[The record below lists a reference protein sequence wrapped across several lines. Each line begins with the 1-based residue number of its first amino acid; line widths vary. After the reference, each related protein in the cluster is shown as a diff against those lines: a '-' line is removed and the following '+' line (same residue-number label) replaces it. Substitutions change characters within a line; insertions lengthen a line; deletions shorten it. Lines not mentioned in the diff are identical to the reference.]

1 MPLKTEPNVPKPCA
15 ARDRSEQLAAM
26 AVEPLDVLVVGG
38 GITGVGVALD
48 AATRGLRVGIVE
60 RDDWACGTSSRSSKM
75 IHGGLRYLASGDVG
89 VVRESLRE
97 RARIQRNAEHLVRPL
112 SMLLPIYGGGPVP
125 LQRLKLGAG
134 LWAYEALGHRRAAG
148 SLHEWRSLDELTRL
162 VPGIALQSPAGGG
175 RLRGA
180 QHYHDASADDVRLV
194 LAVLRTAL
202 AHDALAANGTP
213 VLRLLRDGERVVGAV
228 VGGDA
233 VEGVPGARA
242 GELELEAKVVVN
254 ATGVWADE
262 ILRSGDSDAPVGFRV
277 LPSKGIHLTVRRD
290 RAGIESGI
298 AFFEQTGNSNV
309 FLEPWQDDLA
319 FIGTTDA
326 PYDGDIA
333 APMATDEEVD
343 WLLGKV
349 NQFLRTPL
357 AREDVV
363 STWAGLRPLVM
374 PDTTVDGAS
383 KDLSRR
389 HLLVDRAGILTIT
402 GGKLTAYR
410 SMAEHTVDA
419 AMHQLGRKGSSQ
431 TRELRLEGSRP
442 LALAAEVDDVA
453 TRLGIERTD
462 ARHLLRRHGTN
473 VEHLLQLVAER
484 PELAARVHPDRPYI
498 AAEVV
503 WAVSHEQARDVE
515 DVLERRTRIALEVA
529 DPGRAAAA
537 VEQLI
542 GG

>member
-97 RARIQRNAEHLVRPL
+97 RARIQRNAEH
-112 SMLLPIYGGGPVP
+112 
-125 LQRLKLGAG
+125 
-134 LWAYEALGHRRAAG
+134 RRAAG
-148 SLHEWRSLDELTRL
+148 SLHEWRSLDQLTRL